1 MRQKWLRVGL
11 RLLGPALLV
20 ALILRMKNGGE
31 ILRGFQDASLAPLLA
46 AIGLNFVNLQLKV
59 SRWRVILRAQGVHYP
74 MRRAW
79 SAYMSSSYVALL
91 TPGRVGDGLRAQYLH
106 HDEGVP
112 YADGLASVV
121 TDRLCDLYVL
131 VVFSA
136 VGLVRFS
143 AALDE
148 RLSLVAWGTLALIVL
163 GPLVLFVPRLAER
176 LMAQAYRKFGKS
188 TDPAG
193 FSRFLAA
200 LREGVGPSLPM
211 TLLFTLLAFLANF
224 GQAYLLAH
232 ALNVPLTFFDSMCLV
247 SIASML
253 GLLPISVSGL
263 GVRELFF
270 SLAFPVLGLD
280 AHAGVGFGLAIFGV
294 LYLMLVGVGFV
305 FWQIAPPPMA
315 STIAATAS
323 PPDPRAK
330 QGARPT

>member
-1 MRQKWLRVGL
+1 MRQKWLRLGL

-20 ALILRMKNGGE
+20 VLVLRMKNGGE
-31 ILRGFQDASLAPLLA
+31 VLRGFQGASLAPLIA

-59 SRWRVILRAQGVHYP
+59 SRWRVILRAQGAHYP

-112 YADGLASVV
+112 YADGIASVV
-121 TDRLCDLYVL
+121 MDRLCDLYVL
-131 VVFSA
+131 VVFSGI
-136 VGLVRFS
+136 GLIRFS

-148 RLSLVAWGTLALIVL
+148 RLTFLAWGTLSLILL
-163 GPLVLFVPRLAER
+163 GPLVLFVPRLAEK
-176 LMAQAYRKFGKS
+176 LMAQAYRKFGKN
-188 TDPAG
+188 TDPKG

-200 LREGVGPSLPM
+200 LRKGLGPSLPL
-211 TLLFTLLAFLANF
+211 TLLLTLLAFMANF
-224 GQAYLLAH
+224 GQAFLLAH
-232 ALNVPLTFFDSMCLV
+232 ALNLPLSFFDSMCLV

-270 SLAFPVLGLD
+270 SVAFPILGLS
-280 AHAGVGFGLAIFGV
+280 ANAGISFGLAIFGV

-315 STIAATAS
+315 STIAAAAS
-323 PPDPRAK
+323 PSDPHK
-330 QGARPT
+330 KEGARPT